1 MELVSAVCRFVAL
14 GVLVLVILL
23 VYRITVFLLVLGRD
37 PDEIE
42 LDDKLAG
49 LRVTASLK
57 PRRK

>member
-1 MELVSAVCRFVAL
+1 MELVSAVCRFGAL

-23 VYRITVFLLVLGRD
+23 AYRVTAFLLVLRCD

>member
-1 MELVSAVCRFVAL
+1 MELVSAVCRFGAL
-14 GVLVLVILL
+14 GVFVLVILL
-23 VYRITVFLLVLGRD
+23 AYRITVFLLVLGRD

>member
-1 MELVSAVCRFVAL
+1 MELVSAVCRFGAL

-23 VYRITVFLLVLGRD
+23 AYRITVFLLVLGRD

>member
-1 MELVSAVCRFVAL
+1 MELVSAVCRFGAL
-14 GVLVLVILL
+14 GVLVLVILF

>member
-1 MELVSAVCRFVAL
+1 MELVSAVCRFGTL
-14 GVLVLVILL
+14 GVLVLIILL
-23 VYRITVFLLVLGRD
+23 AYRITVFLLVLGRD

>member
-1 MELVSAVCRFVAL
+1 MELVSSVCRFGAL

-23 VYRITVFLLVLGRD
+23 AYRITVFLLVLGRD

>member
-1 MELVSAVCRFVAL
+1 MELVSAVCRFGAL

-42 LDDKLAG
+42 LDDKLAS